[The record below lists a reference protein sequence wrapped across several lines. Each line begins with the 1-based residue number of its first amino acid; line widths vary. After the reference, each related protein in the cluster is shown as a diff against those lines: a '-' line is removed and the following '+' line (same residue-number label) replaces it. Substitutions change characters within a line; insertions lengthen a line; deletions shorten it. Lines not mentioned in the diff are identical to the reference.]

1 MEGAI
6 YRPFFYAHHS
16 QDCVLLPG
24 RTGDL
29 THNIEGIDEEFQ
41 EF

>member
-6 YRPFFYAHHS
+6 YRPFFYAYYSLDWSLHA
-16 QDCVLLPG
+16 
-24 RTGDL
+24 RATENI
-29 THNIEGIDEEFQ
+29 THNNEGIDEEFQ